1 MRIAVLGT
9 GNIGGTL
16 GAKWAAAGHRVV
28 FGARDPGSPKTRAAL
43 GTAGAGAQVDTPAGA
58 VAGAEVVV
66 FAIPGAAMAETVG
79 ALGAGLNGKIVIDTT
94 NQFGQP
100 TINAIAAIA
109 AAAPQA
115 TIVRAFN
122 SLGWENFAEPVADGV
137 QVDLLYCGPDG
148 AAREVAERLIA
159 DIGLRPVRV
168 GDLAQA
174 PLVDNVGALWV
185 ALVFGQ
191 KLGRRLSFKV
201 LAPGESGQ

>member
-1 MRIAVLGT
+1 MKIAVLGA

-16 GAKWAAAGHRVV
+16 GAKWAAAGHQVV

-43 GTAGAGAQVDTPAGA
+43 GAAGADARVDTLEHA
-58 VAGAEVVV
+58 VAGAEIVV
-66 FAIPGAAMAETVG
+66 FAIPGAALAAAVA
-79 ALGAGLNGKIVIDTT
+79 ALGAALNGKIVIDTT
-94 NQFGQP
+94 NQFGHP
-100 TINAIAAIA
+100 VMNGIAAIA

-122 SLGWENFAEPVADGV
+122 SLGWENFAEPSIDGV
-137 QVDLLYCGPDG
+137 QCDLLYCGPDG

-159 DIGLRPVRV
+159 DVGLRPVRV

-174 PLVDNVGALWV
+174 PLVDNVGALWG

-191 KLGRRLSFKV
+191 KMSRRLAFKV
-201 LAPGESGQ
+201 LAPSE